1 MTDSAA
7 VPASRGARLWG
18 AYRMRLKRR
27 RLLWRAFRS
36 RHQLKAP
43 TRPAIPRD
51 GVLAFVVLRNE
62 AARLPYFLD
71 HYRDLGVAHFLMI
84 DNGSDDGSTEM
95 LAAQPD
101 VTLWQTSASYRASR
115 FGLDWLNWLLWR
127 HGHGRWCLTVDADEL
142 LVYDQMETR
151 KLPALTDQLER
162 KSRKGFGTLMLD
174 MFPKG
179 PLGAQFYAPGQDPA
193 QVLDWF
199 DPAPYRAVRQWP
211 MNNLWV
217 QGGARER
224 VFFADRPTQSPTL
237 NKIPLIHWHR
247 RYVYVNSTHSLLP
260 PALNDIYD
268 GPGGKTAS
276 GVLLH
281 SKFLPE
287 IIAKSRQEKARG
299 QHFHNPAQFD
309 GYYDQIA
316 DSPDLWHADARRYTG
331 PADLEDC
338 DLMRSPWA

>member
-27 RLLWRAFRS
+27 RLLWRALRS

-162 KSRKGFGTLMLD
+162 KARKGFGTLMLD
-174 MFPKG
+174 MFPNLRARADNPAGVLSGGEKQMLTMCRTLMG
-179 PLGAQFYAPGQDPA
+179 DPELIIIDEPTEGLAP
-193 QVLDWF
+193 VI
-199 DPAPYRAVRQWP
+199 
-211 MNNLWV
+211 V
-217 QGGARER
+217 QQIGRTIQALKDEGFTIILVEQNFRFAAS
-224 VFFADRPTQSPTL
+224 VADRHYVVEQGRVVDM
-237 NKIPLIHWHR
+237 IP
-247 RYVYVNSTHSLLP
+247 N
-260 PALNDIYD
+260 
-268 GPGGKTAS
+268 
-276 GVLLH
+276 
-281 SKFLPE
+281 
-287 IIAKSRQEKARG
+287 
-299 QHFHNPAQFD
+299 
-309 GYYDQIA
+309 
-316 DSPDLWHADARRYTG
+316 
-331 PADLEDC
+331 ADLDANI
-338 DLMRSPWA
+338 DKLHAYLGV

>member
-27 RLLWRAFRS
+27 RLLWRALRS

-43 TRPAIPRD
+43 RRPAIPRD

-151 KLPALTDQLER
+151 KLPALSVKR
-162 KSRKGFGTLMLD
+162 AKGS
-174 MFPKG
+174 
-179 PLGAQFYAPGQDPA
+179 
-193 QVLDWF
+193 
-199 DPAPYRAVRQWP
+199 
-211 MNNLWV
+211 
-217 QGGARER
+217 AR
-224 VFFADRPTQSPTL
+224 
-237 NKIPLIHWHR
+237 
-247 RYVYVNSTHSLLP
+247 
-260 PALNDIYD
+260 
-268 GPGGKTAS
+268 
-276 GVLLH
+276 
-281 SKFLPE
+281 
-287 IIAKSRQEKARG
+287 
-299 QHFHNPAQFD
+299 
-309 GYYDQIA
+309 
-316 DSPDLWHADARRYTG
+316 
-331 PADLEDC
+331 
-338 DLMRSPWA
+338 

>member
-27 RLLWRAFRS
+27 RLLWRALRS

-62 AARLPYFLD
+62 SARLPYFLD

-84 DNGSDDGSTEM
+84 DNDSDDGSTEM
-95 LAAQPD
+95 MAAQPD

-162 KSRKGFGTLMLD
+162 KARKGFGTLMLD
-174 MFPKG
+174 IFPKG
-179 PLGAQFYAPGQDPA
+179 PLGAQFYAPGQAPA

-199 DPAPYRAVRQWP
+199 DPAPYRARRQWP

-237 NKIPLIHWHR
+237 NKIPLIRWHR

-316 DSPDLWHADARRYTG
+316 DAPDLWHADARRYTG